1 MPTPTQSQFTIE
13 RTDLSLAGARA
24 VLDAAIAAATTAGLA
39 VCVAVCDAGG
49 NALAT
54 ARMDG
59 APILS
64 LQIATDKAWT
74 VAVFNGLPTAGWWQ
88 LIEGEPALV
97 HGITHTPRLVVFGG
111 GEPVRSGGALAGAV
125 GVSGGSAEQD
135 AMIAA
140 TGAAA
145 LAEQP

>member
-1 MPTPTQSQFTIE
+1 M
-13 RTDLSLAGARA
+13 

-49 NALAT
+49 NVLAT
-54 ARMDG
+54 VRMDG

-111 GEPVRSGGALAGAV
+111 GEPVRAGGALAGAV

-135 AMIAA
+135 AYDRRDWRGRTREAA
-140 TGAAA
+140 VRA
-145 LAEQP
+145 LNDGFAFGP

>member
-13 RTDLSLAGARA
+13 RSDLSLAGARA
-24 VLDAAIAAATTAGLA
+24 VLDAAIAAATAAGLA

-88 LIEGEPALV
+88 LIEG
-97 HGITHTPRLVVFGG
+97 
-111 GEPVRSGGALAGAV
+111 
-125 GVSGGSAEQD
+125 
-135 AMIAA
+135 
-140 TGAAA
+140 
-145 LAEQP
+145 

>member
-1 MPTPTQSQFTIE
+1 M
-13 RTDLSLAGARA
+13 R
-24 VLDAAIAAATTAGLA
+24 
-39 VCVAVCDAGG
+39 
-49 NALAT
+49 
-54 ARMDG
+54 